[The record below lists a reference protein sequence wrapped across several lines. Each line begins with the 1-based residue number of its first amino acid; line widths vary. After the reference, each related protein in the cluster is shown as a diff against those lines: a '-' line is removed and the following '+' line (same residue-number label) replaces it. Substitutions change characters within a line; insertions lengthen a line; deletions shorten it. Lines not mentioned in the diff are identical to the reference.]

1 MLMKRILVII
11 LIVLSCIQTQSQDVN
26 SLHLAQQNSINAN
39 WCTYDNKYALIIMGG
54 YEPSGTNLY
63 GWYWGDCYRMYNR
76 LINNFSLHQILDFFL
91 MEILQL
97 FIQMRFLIL
106 VLSQMLRKPING

>member
-1 MLMKRILVII
+1 MLMKRILVVI

-26 SLHLAQQNSINAN
+26 SLHLAQENSINAN

-63 GWYWGDCYRMYNR
+63 GWYWGDCYSNV
-76 LINNFSLHQILDFFL
+76 Q
-91 MEILQL
+91 
-97 FIQMRFLIL
+97 
-106 VLSQMLRKPING
+106 